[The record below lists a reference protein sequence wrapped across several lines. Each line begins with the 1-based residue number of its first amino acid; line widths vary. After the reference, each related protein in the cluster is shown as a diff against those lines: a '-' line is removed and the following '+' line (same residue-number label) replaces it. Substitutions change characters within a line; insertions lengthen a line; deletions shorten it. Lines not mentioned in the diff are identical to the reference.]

1 MRGISHELALK
12 HRVAPKVFLEF
23 LKPFSS
29 EKGFKPPEALASE
42 AALLRA
48 KRGKTRSK
56 ALKGV
61 WGKNKSFSPRGRGF
75 GGNPEGFLPSDCV
88 KRSFTQSRNF
98 GGSMP
103 SKLPR
108 LRRSLPLFAKPE
120 RGFAEIRVRR
130 RNGSRF
136 REKTRTVREKAV
148 FPRSRACSAKLPEM
162 FPNVIP
168 IIFHIIFY
176 HK

>member
-1 MRGISHELALK
+1 MRETKFHAIAQFRRLDAVEIARERADREAITEVPAGGKPKRFFGFDARKIAKSAQTARRVPREKQAANRGCSHAK
-12 HRVAPKVFLEF
+12 QGWYFRQSMGVTAPAQFRRFDAAEIAKASQ
-23 LKPFSS
+23 KP
-29 EKGFKPPEALASE
+29 AS
-42 AALLRA
+42 
-48 KRGKTRSK
+48 
-56 ALKGV
+56 
-61 WGKNKSFSPRGRGF
+61 
-75 GGNPEGFLPSDCV
+75 
-88 KRSFTQSRNF
+88 
-98 GGSMP
+98 
-103 SKLPR
+103 
-108 LRRSLPLFAKPE
+108 AKPE

-136 REKTRTVREKAV
+136 HEKTRTIREKAV